1 MPKRLRSEEGEEG
14 GGGHYSGLIKNH
26 ISEREVN
33 SGILQVLA
41 LLQLSYSYP
50 ILDDFFYKLSNF
62 ISNILSSVAKMLCTM
77 GCSVVVFSGR
87 SEFVTH

>member
-33 SGILQVLA
+33 AGILQVLA
-41 LLQLSYSYP
+41 LLQLSYP
-50 ILDDFFYKLSNF
+50 IFLQDKKFN
-62 ISNILSSVAKMLCTM
+62 
-77 GCSVVVFSGR
+77 
-87 SEFVTH
+87 